1 MNEFLNPKS
10 MTTPGAAGALMMLL
24 ANTFCAMFPEV
35 AFRYAALSLSFLI
48 GSVVFATVGMKLWER
63 GAY

>member
-24 ANTFCAMFPEV
+24 LLANTFCAVFSEV
-35 AFRYAALSLSFLI
+35 AFRYAALSLSFLM
-48 GSVVFATVGMKLWER
+48 GSRPRKPLEK
-63 GAY
+63 

>member
-24 ANTFCAMFPEV
+24 ANTFCAVFSEV
-35 AFRYAALSLSFLI
+35 AFRYAALSLSFLM
-48 GSVVFATVGMKLWER
+48 GSRPRKPLEK
-63 GAY
+63 